1 MTTISVRR
9 GDSWI
14 IDITGIGDISARTKL
29 WFCAKENP
37 DTEEDSEAV
46 VKIEETAGLQVIA
59 GSAASVAGN
68 ATITVTDE
76 NAGDITITVKA
87 VETKKTSTTTSARW
101 DVQWQEADVDGA
113 ESNDGGL
120 FKITGDVTRDI
131 T

>member
-37 DTEEDSEAV
+37 DTEEDSEAI
-46 VKIEETAGLQVIA
+46 VKVEETAGLQVIA